1 MFLFLLTAT
10 LYLLAAFSIL
20 LITVLPVVAQKM
32 GRRMNAFGTDDLDP
46 VIHGKLRLG
55 VMAYLASAGSASF
68 TTLCEKT
75 GATDGNLSSHLQKL
89 EEAGY
94 VKIDKRFENR
104 KPLTV
109 VSLVKPGRRAWIDY
123 LEKMQVLLG
132 FGGYFVPGGE
142 MSRLA
147 ARKNSQ
153 FPERID
159 KYQGAV
165 GGSGA
170 G

>member
-1 MFLFLLTAT
+1 
-10 LYLLAAFSIL
+10 
-20 LITVLPVVAQKM
+20 
-32 GRRMNAFGTDDLDP
+32 MNAFGTDDLDP

-68 TTLCEKT
+68 TTLREKT

-109 VSLVKPGRRAWIDY
+109 VSLVKRGRRAWIDY

-132 FGGYFVPGGE
+132 FG
-142 MSRLA
+142 
-147 ARKNSQ
+147 
-153 FPERID
+153 
-159 KYQGAV
+159 
-165 GGSGA
+165 
-170 G
+170 